1 MILNIAVIV
10 LTGIIALMWGLRGK
24 GRGFFSAFLALVC
37 TIIAG
42 AVAFAAWE
50 PLAYGVFLGL
60 KEEFAWG
67 LSLIAPFVAT
77 LIVTRLLVEVLIPKN
92 VRLGDTE
99 NFIGGFLCGAANGVL
114 TVGIAVLAISFYSGG
129 PEIAGHSPVEGER
142 GNLVYKRQLWLPV
155 DRITVGFYEALSLHG
170 FSSSTPLARRAPR
183 LYEQA
188 AMSRQVFVRDDSEG
202 NRIARS
208 TILPDQFSVKG
219 QYIVEQVEESIVY
232 PDGSEPPE
240 NPVTHGFAIE
250 FRTQGGE
257 QGSGQV
263 VIGNGQVRLIARS
276 DEGRGDSVVAVHP
289 FAIIG
294 TRQDGLG
301 VHRWV
306 FDAQEIFIGSV
317 GGADSSMFML
327 EFAVP
332 QGFQPTDL
340 FVKNVRVPLAGS
352 DRTVPPPGN
361 PYATAAARD
370 RAITDGTLFTA
381 LGVSMSGATQMTVVD
396 TGAIAISPSGS
407 GWVNVFPGLPEN
419 WVLSGVIGTG
429 GLATQER
436 LIRNGTATFSMDRL
450 TDRAVPVDQRVDTFT
465 ATRDTIIVQ
474 VRLASQGTFTVIG
487 EAISQ
492 SPNPGQPVI
501 VDENGRAY
509 PAIGFIYGTEAE
521 GTISFTPSNPIMD
534 MGRLPATLSPA
545 RGNQTAYLIFRP
557 TTNVNLVGFGF
568 RGEGNTVNLLVRF
581 NPALPARR

>member
-1 MILNIAVIV
+1 MVLNIAVIV

-37 TIIAG
+37 TVIAG

-67 LSLIAPFVAT
+67 LALIAPFVVT
-77 LIVTRLLVEVLIPKN
+77 LIVTRLLVELLIPKN
-92 VRLGDTE
+92 VRLGDAE

-129 PEIAGHSPVEGER
+129 PEIAGHSPVEGDR
-142 GNLVYKRQLWLPV
+142 GNLVYERQLWLPV
-155 DRITVGFYEALSLHG
+155 DRLTVGFYEALSLHA

-188 AMSRQVFVRDDSEG
+188 AMSRQVFVRDDSDG
-202 NRIARS
+202 KRVARS
-208 TILPDQFSVKG
+208 TILPDQFSVRGHYKVG
-219 QYIVEQVEESIVY
+219 QVQERVVY
-232 PDGSEPPE
+232 PDGGSPQ

-250 FRTQGGE
+250 FRTQAGE

-276 DEGRGDSVVAVHP
+276 DEGRGDTVVAVHP

-306 FDAQEIFIGSV
+306 FDAQEIFIGSA

-340 FVKNVRVPLAGS
+340 FVKNVRVPLSGTPLAEAS
-352 DRTVPPPGN
+352 PN
-361 PYATAAARD
+361 AQFETAAARD
-370 RAITDGTLFTA
+370 RAVTDGSLFTA
-381 LGVSMSGATQMTVVD
+381 LGVSMGGAAQMTIVD
-396 TGAIAISPSGS
+396 TGAITISPSGS
-407 GWVNVFPGLPEN
+407 GWVTAFPGLPEN

-429 GLATQER
+429 GLATQGR
-436 LIRNGTATFSMDRL
+436 LIRDGTATFSMDRL

-465 ATRDTIIVQ
+465 ATRDTTIVQ

-487 EAISQ
+487 DAVSQ
-492 SPNPGQPVI
+492 ASDPGQPVI
-501 VDENGRAY
+501 VDETGRAY
-509 PAIGFIYGTEAE
+509 PAIGFVYADNAE
-521 GTISFTPSNPIMD
+521 GTISFTPSNPIMNLN
-534 MGRLPATLSPA
+534 RLPATLSPA

-557 TTNVNLVGFGF
+557 TTDVNIVGFGF
-568 RGEGNTVNLLVRF
+568 RGDGDTVNLLVRF
-581 NPALPARR
+581 NPVLRARR